1 MLHTVKYCTSSTGG
15 RRKSQY
21 FSIGLMLV
29 GGVGVVVVVVVVSCR
44 GAVVDGCVDLLSRLL
59 ASTDPVLSM
68 YSRTEYALTY

>member
-1 MLHTVKYCTSSTGG
+1 
-15 RRKSQY
+15 
-21 FSIGLMLV
+21 MLV